1 MTSLKPLTSQIDRKQ
16 RFFSVTDLHF
26 PHWERID
33 DPLGETILDGEL
45 VIDIDPKTHAVGSL
59 SETDIRNPGRTRY
72 GVAGRPLEL
81 KLELEL
87 ELEMAADCVQES
99 LRFYAFDCLVLN
111 GENIMSKPLV
121 KRYAVSPFHRS
132 QLSSTLRLLF
142 SNRCDVIW

>member
-1 MTSLKPLTSQIDRKQ
+1 MTPLTPLTSQIDRKQ

-59 SETDIRNPGRTRY
+59 SDKDLRGPGWTRC

-81 KLELEL
+81 EPG
-87 ELEMAADCVQES
+87 S
-99 LRFYAFDCLVLN
+99 W
-111 GENIMSKPLV
+111 SWW
-121 KRYAVSPFHRS
+121 SWS
-132 QLSSTLRLLF
+132 
-142 SNRCDVIW
+142 